1 MRRLLASAFC
11 VLMLASLFAGC
22 KKNKSDKTDKT
33 GASYSSLEKSD
44 IKGSDSSKSDE
55 NSSQVSEI
63 KKGSD
68 IKIGADKNS
77 GSKAN
82 SSDKTGGGASSALPS
97 SSVSSDTGDKNTD
110 LITDNTDGY
119 VDGVW

>member
-1 MRRLLASAFC
+1 MRRLLASVFC

-22 KKNKSDKTDKT
+22 KKNKTDKT
-33 GASYSSLEKSD
+33 GASYSSSEKSD
-44 IKGSDSSKSDE
+44 IKSSDSSKGDE
-55 NSSQVSEI
+55 KSSQGTEN
-63 KKGSD
+63 KNGSD
-68 IKIGADKNS
+68 IKSGADKNS

-82 SSDKTGGGASSALPS
+82 SSDKTGGGVSSALQPS
-97 SSVSSDTGDKNTD
+97 SASSDTGDKNAE